1 MAFESLEPSGPSG
14 PSGPSE
20 PADAAERHRTIPRPV
35 LTEGRYGN
43 FVERARDWCNNPSV
57 AVGALVLLALAAGMI
72 WYAIGVNG
80 VEGVPRAAPSAG
92 VTTNAGSSSA
102 AGAADGVSA
111 PATGPRD
118 ATKPLAGAGASGHGA
133 KVVVH
138 IAGAVT
144 APGVVELPPGAR
156 VIDALDAVGGAKADA
171 DLNRVNLAAKVVDGQ
186 QILVGRVG
194 EPPLVGAEPTT
205 SAGAAA
211 SGVGSS
217 GAPINLNTATAEQL
231 ETLPGIGPSFA
242 QAIIAERTK
251 RNGFDSIDE
260 LRSVRGIGDRRF
272 ADLKPMVTL

>member
-1 MAFESLEPSGPSG
+1 MAFESLEPSGL
-14 PSGPSE
+14 SE
-20 PADAAERHRTIPRPV
+20 PADAAGRHRTIPRPV

-80 VEGVPRAAPSAG
+80 VEGVPRAAPSAS
-92 VTTNAGSSSA
+92 VTTNTGSSSA
-102 AGAADGVSA
+102 ASAASAADGVSA
-111 PATGPRD
+111 PATGTRD
-118 ATKPLAGAGASGHGA
+118 ATKPLAGSETPGHGA

-138 IAGAVT
+138 VAGAVT

-194 EPPLVGAEPTT
+194 EPPLMGAEPPTT
-205 SAGAAA
+205 GAGAAA
-211 SGVGSS
+211 AGTGSP